1 MRLSM
6 IAAFAATAALC
17 SACSPPVGSAE
28 WCKQMEAKMKG
39 QDSLE
44 QLSKLTPEEQQGI
57 GQCMMNALS
66 GALKE

>member
-17 SACSPPVGSAE
+17 SACSPAVGSPE
-28 WCKQMEAKMKG
+28 WCKQMESKMKG

-44 QLSKLTPEEQQGI
+44 QLSKLSQEEQQGI
-57 GQCMMNALS
+57 GQCMMHALS
-66 GALKE
+66 GALKQ